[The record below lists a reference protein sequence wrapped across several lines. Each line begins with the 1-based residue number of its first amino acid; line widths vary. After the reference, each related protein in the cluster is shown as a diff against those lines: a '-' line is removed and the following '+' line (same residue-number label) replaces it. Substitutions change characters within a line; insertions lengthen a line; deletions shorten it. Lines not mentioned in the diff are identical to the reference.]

1 MGGNELK
8 TAARLIGSICMY
20 IACTRVK
27 THALRYR
34 IICGWGSEALGGS
47 ACYPCLLPPVCP
59 SLVSPAPAASPRD
72 LFPIRGLRGASDAD
86 KKSSQD
92 DEPESPPA
100 PEATGEPE
108 CPCCPFPPAAACV
121 TGANCGHSNVS
132 AGGARKSNSGSRPTP
147 LPPAG
152 PNTFANRS
160 SVLGPKWGCVIRGG
174 CRGDP

>member
-1 MGGNELK
+1 LK
-8 TAARLIGSICMY
+8 TASRPIGSICMY

-27 THALRYR
+27 THVLQYHITHGR
-34 IICGWGSEALGGS
+34 GSGESEAREEGS
-47 ACYPCLLPPVCP
+47 ACYPLLFPPAASRACP
-59 SLVSPAPAASPRD
+59 SPVSPGASPRD
-72 LFPIRGLRGASDAD
+72 LFPGRGLHGASDVAPD
-86 KKSSQD
+86 KKSSQ

-121 TGANCGHSNVS
+121 ADAS
-132 AGGARKSNSGSRPTP
+132 P

-160 SVLGPKWGCVIRGG
+160 SVFGPKWGCVIRGG

>member
-1 MGGNELK
+1 M
-8 TAARLIGSICMY
+8 CVY

-27 THALRYR
+27 THALQYLITRGR
-34 IICGWGSEALGGS
+34 GSGGSEEGEEGG
-47 ACYPCLLPPVCP
+47 ACYPLPFPPPASRACP
-59 SLVSPAPAASPRD
+59 SPVSPGASPRD
-72 LFPIRGLRGASDAD
+72 LFPVRGLRGASDVAPD

-92 DEPESPPA
+92 EPESPTA

-108 CPCCPFPPAAACV
+108 CPCCSFPPAAACV
-121 TGANCGHSNVS
+121 AGANCGHSNVS
-132 AGGARKSNSGSRPTP
+132 GGGARKSNSGSEPTP

>member
-1 MGGNELK
+1 M
-8 TAARLIGSICMY
+8 CMY
-20 IACTRVK
+20 IDCTRVK
-27 THALRYR
+27 THALQYSITHGR
-34 IICGWGSEALGGS
+34 GGRES
-47 ACYPCLLPPVCP
+47 ACYPLLLPPTASRVCP
-59 SLVSPAPAASPRD
+59 SPVSPGASPRD
-72 LFPIRGLRGASDAD
+72 LFPVRGLRGASDAAPD

-108 CPCCPFPPAAACV
+108 CPCCTFPPDATCV
-121 TGANCGHSNVS
+121 AGANCGHSNVS
-132 AGGARKSNSGSRPTP
+132 GGGARKLNSGSRPTP